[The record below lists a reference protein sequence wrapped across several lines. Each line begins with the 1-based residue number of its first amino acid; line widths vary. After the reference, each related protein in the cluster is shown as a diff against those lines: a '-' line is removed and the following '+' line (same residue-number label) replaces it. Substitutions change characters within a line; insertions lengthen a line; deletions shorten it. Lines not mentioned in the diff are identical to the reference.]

1 MIGVVSIPEFR
12 TERAGDSYRRSTTGV
27 FLSPIPTSARKR
39 ILKIVYNAS
48 TLFDKKFKKW
58 FVILKFGW

>member
-1 MIGVVSIPEFR
+1 MVSIPEFR
-12 TERAGDSYRRSTTGV
+12 TERTGDSYRRSTTGI
-27 FLSPIPTSARKR
+27 FLSPIPTKASKQ

-48 TLFDKKFKKW
+48 ALFDKKFNKW